1 MRTMNDRLYQ
11 GLMGLY
17 WWGRDFSQTVMKRA
31 LQPGIHLFIREQST
45 AGPSDLPLRRRLWL
59 WRHGFL
65 SRDDVLYDL
74 DEESRRRYVSEYQR
88 ELTRPLNGQWK
99 NALDNKLYFHRLLE
113 PFDAHRPAVY
123 AYLKRDRFIPVD
135 SSDETAEPTV
145 NDGTRVRDRLDRDG
159 QVVVKPTY
167 GTTGS
172 QILVCSRTGEHY
184 HVNKEEKTA
193 TEFEALIANLDER
206 LVCEFIEQAPYAA
219 ELYPGSANTLR
230 MLSMWDPET
239 DEPFITF
246 AVQRIGTERSAPV
259 DNFSRGGLSAEV
271 DLASGELNQAVHSPY
286 TGSLDWHD
294 THPETGAQIVGVEVP
309 DWRALRDGI
318 LDIAAQF
325 PQLPY
330 VGWDVLITDEGE
342 FTIIEANSC
351 TDVTLQVHRP
361 LLDDPRARRF
371 YEHHDIIPADE

>member
-1 MRTMNDRLYQ
+1 VTTAPSLN
-11 GLMGLY
+11 
-17 WWGRDFSQTVMKRA
+17 
-31 LQPGIHLFIREQST
+31 ST
-45 AGPSDLPLRRRLWL
+45 G
-59 WRHGFL
+59 H
-65 SRDDVLYDL
+65 
-74 DEESRRRYVSEYQR
+74 
-88 ELTRPLNGQWK
+88 
-99 NALDNKLYFHRLLE
+99 
-113 PFDAHRPAVY
+113 
-123 AYLKRDRFIPVD
+123 
-135 SSDETAEPTV
+135 
-145 NDGTRVRDRLDRDG
+145 
-159 QVVVKPTY
+159 
-167 GTTGS
+167 
-172 QILVCSRTGEHY
+172 
-184 HVNKEEKTA
+184 
-193 TEFEALIANLDER
+193 DER

-239 DEPFITF
+239 DEPFVTF

-271 DLASGELNQAVHSPY
+271 DLVSGELNQAVHSPY

-294 THPETGAQIVGVEVP
+294 THPETGAQIAGVEVP